1 MVKRLPISQL
11 KSADFVPL
19 NSGSRSSSSAVEE
32 NGIFAGVAIA
42 LALACSCALYF
53 WFHCVTACAFL
64 PVAFLVLAWTLLLAT
79 FFALVLAWALFL
91 APFFGFACA
100 FAACVVA
107 VGVVVVCVWAC
118 DKPVAKRALIRVRAK
133 VRAVRYFFILR
144 RSVVQCCRVVVSGA

>member
-42 LALACSCALYF
+42 LACSCALYF
-53 WFHCVTACAFL
+53 WFRCVTAGAFL
-64 PVAFLVLAWTLLLAT
+64 PGAFLVLVWTLLLT
-79 FFALVLAWALFL
+79 PFFALVLAWALLL
-91 APFFGFACA
+91 APFLGLACA
-100 FAACVVA
+100 FATCLVA
-107 VGVVVVCVWAC
+107 VGAVAVCAWAC